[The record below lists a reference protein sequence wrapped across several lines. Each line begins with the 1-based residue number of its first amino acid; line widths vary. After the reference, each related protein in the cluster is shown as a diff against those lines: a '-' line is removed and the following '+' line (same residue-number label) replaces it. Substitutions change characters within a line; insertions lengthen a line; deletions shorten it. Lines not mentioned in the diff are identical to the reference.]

1 MKDFL
6 SEIITRVNAEKKSL
20 ADTVTAGS
28 NVNTFEDYKWLIGR
42 IDGLQQTLDIIDNIL
57 TENDEEN

>member
-6 SEIITRVNAEKKSL
+6 SEIITRVRAEKKSL

-42 IDGLQQTLDIIDNIL
+42 IDGLQQSLDIIDNIM
-57 TENDEEN
+57 TEDDEEN

>member
-6 SEIITRVNAEKKSL
+6 SEIITRVGAEKKSL

-28 NVNTFEDYKWLIGR
+28 NINSFEDYKWLIGR
-42 IDGLQQTLDIIDNIL
+42 IDGLQQALDIRDNIL

>member
-28 NVNTFEDYKWLIGR
+28 NVNSFEDYKWLIGR

-57 TENDEEN
+57 TEDDEEE

>member
-42 IDGLQQTLDIIDNIL
+42 IDGLQQSLDIIDNIL

>member
-6 SEIITRVNAEKKSL
+6 SEIITRVRAEKKSL

-42 IDGLQQTLDIIDNIL
+42 IDGLQQALDIIDNIL
-57 TENDEEN
+57 TEDDEEV